1 MRNKFKFFFIILFL
15 NISFTSDVFSN
26 QIFNFDVTEL
36 EVTEDGNIIKGINR
50 GIITTN
56 DGLIINADTF
66 IYDRS
71 LNILNAKGNVKIEDK
86 INKYFIQ
93 ANSVSYLK
101 NKEIIFTE
109 GNSEIKNYNNQ
120 IILAEKIQY
129 EKLSNIVNA
138 KGKVVIND
146 TLKNYEIKAEDIS
159 YFKNQNKIITKG
171 KTKAKIEKY
180 YKVDS
185 EDVLYLINKKILSS
199 QKKTQIISQRN
210 QIFLDK
216 FHLSINQNQLKGEN
230 ILLITNFGL
239 PKSDKLYFSSG
250 IINLTNNS
258 FVAKDATI
266 KIHKEIFDNSEND
279 PRLKGVSVK
288 GNDQLV
294 ELKKAIFT
302 SCKQT
307 DNCPPWSISAKNIK
321 HEKKKKQI
329 TYDGAILKIYDFP
342 VLYFPKFFHPDPTV
356 KRQSGIL
363 QPKIN
368 NSNIL
373 GNSIQ
378 LPYYNVISESKDN
391 TFFAT
396 LFGKN
401 AKMIQNEYRQVN
413 KNSSFIADLGFV
425 KDYKPLNSDKKSIAH
440 LFSKFDLNLD
450 LQNFNTSEVK
460 ISLEKVNND
469 TYLKVFDSIIP
480 QTKVKPNNLDTLTSE
495 IVLNLDHENYQ
506 FESGVKSF
514 EDLHKSNNDRFQYIL
529 PYYNFSKILND
540 DFYDGF
546 LNFTSSGSNDLSNTN
561 NLKSKIIN
569 DLSFVSKNY
578 VSNLGIQ
585 NNFLITLKNLN
596 SIGKNDSE
604 YKSTPQIELMGNLD
618 FDSTIP
624 LIKDE
629 LNFTKFLIPKLK
641 LKINPSDMKNYS
653 DTDRKINILNIFNTN
668 RLGLTDSIETGK
680 SLTIGVDYKQEDKKN
695 LDKYFE
701 MKLATVFRDKEED
714 FIPKNS
720 TIGKKNS
727 NLFGSISNNFNE
739 YLNLNY
745 QFAIDNNY
753 KAFEYND
760 INATVSLNNF
770 VTEFNFIEENGEM
783 GNSNLFEN
791 KTTFNYDKNNVFS
804 FTTRKNRK
812 LNLTEYYDL
821 VYEYKN
827 DCLTA
832 GIRYKKS
839 FYEDRALKPSEDLM
853 FTITLFPLIS
863 FEQKV
868 D

>member
-1 MRNKFKFFFIILFL
+1 M
-15 NISFTSDVFSN
+15 
-26 QIFNFDVTEL
+26 
-36 EVTEDGNIIKGINR
+36 
-50 GIITTN
+50 
-56 DGLIINADTF
+56 
-66 IYDRS
+66 
-71 LNILNAKGNVKIEDK
+71 
-86 INKYFIQ
+86 
-93 ANSVSYLK
+93 
-101 NKEIIFTE
+101 
-109 GNSEIKNYNNQ
+109 
-120 IILAEKIQY
+120 
-129 EKLSNIVNA
+129 
-138 KGKVVIND
+138 
-146 TLKNYEIKAEDIS
+146 
-159 YFKNQNKIITKG
+159 
-171 KTKAKIEKY
+171 
-180 YKVDS
+180 
-185 EDVLYLINKKILSS
+185 
-199 QKKTQIISQRN
+199 
-210 QIFLDK
+210 
-216 FHLSINQNQLKGEN
+216 
-230 ILLITNFGL
+230 
-239 PKSDKLYFSSG
+239 
-250 IINLTNNS
+250 
-258 FVAKDATI
+258 
-266 KIHKEIFDNSEND
+266 
-279 PRLKGVSVK
+279 
-288 GNDQLV
+288 
-294 ELKKAIFT
+294 
-302 SCKQT
+302 
-307 DNCPPWSISAKNIK
+307 
-321 HEKKKKQI
+321 
-329 TYDGAILKIYDFP
+329 
-342 VLYFPKFFHPDPTV
+342 
-356 KRQSGIL
+356 
-363 QPKIN
+363 
-368 NSNIL
+368 
-373 GNSIQ
+373 
-378 LPYYNVISESKDN
+378 
-391 TFFAT
+391 
-396 LFGKN
+396 
-401 AKMIQNEYRQVN
+401 
-413 KNSSFIADLGFV
+413 
-425 KDYKPLNSDKKSIAH
+425 
-440 LFSKFDLNLD
+440 
-450 LQNFNTSEVK
+450 
-460 ISLEKVNND
+460 
-469 TYLKVFDSIIP
+469 
-480 QTKVKPNNLDTLTSE
+480 
-495 IVLNLDHENYQ
+495 
-506 FESGVKSF
+506 
-514 EDLHKSNNDRFQYIL
+514 

-596 SIGKNDSE
+596 SVGKNDSE

-629 LNFTKFLIPKLK
+629 LNFKKFLIPKLK

-783 GNSNLFEN
+783 GNSNIFEN
-791 KTTFNYDKNNVFS
+791 KTSFNFNENNVFY
-804 FTTRKNRK
+804 FKTRKNRK

-832 GIRYKKS
+832 GIKYKKS

-853 FTITLFPLIS
+853 FTITLFPLTT
-863 FEQKV
+863 FQQKI

>member
-36 EVTEDGNIIKGINR
+36 EVTEDGNIIKGIKR

-342 VLYFPKFFHPDPTV
+342 VLYFPKFFHPDPSV

-425 KDYKPLNSDKKSIAH
+425 KDYKPLNSDKKA
-440 LFSKFDLNLD
+440 
-450 LQNFNTSEVK
+450 
-460 ISLEKVNND
+460 
-469 TYLKVFDSIIP
+469 
-480 QTKVKPNNLDTLTSE
+480 
-495 IVLNLDHENYQ
+495 
-506 FESGVKSF
+506 
-514 EDLHKSNNDRFQYIL
+514 
-529 PYYNFSKILND
+529 
-540 DFYDGF
+540 
-546 LNFTSSGSNDLSNTN
+546 
-561 NLKSKIIN
+561 
-569 DLSFVSKNY
+569 
-578 VSNLGIQ
+578 
-585 NNFLITLKNLN
+585 
-596 SIGKNDSE
+596 
-604 YKSTPQIELMGNLD
+604 
-618 FDSTIP
+618 
-624 LIKDE
+624 
-629 LNFTKFLIPKLK
+629 
-641 LKINPSDMKNYS
+641 
-653 DTDRKINILNIFNTN
+653 
-668 RLGLTDSIETGK
+668 
-680 SLTIGVDYKQEDKKN
+680 
-695 LDKYFE
+695 
-701 MKLATVFRDKEED
+701 
-714 FIPKNS
+714 
-720 TIGKKNS
+720 
-727 NLFGSISNNFNE
+727 
-739 YLNLNY
+739 
-745 QFAIDNNY
+745 
-753 KAFEYND
+753 
-760 INATVSLNNF
+760 
-770 VTEFNFIEENGEM
+770 
-783 GNSNLFEN
+783 
-791 KTTFNYDKNNVFS
+791 
-804 FTTRKNRK
+804 
-812 LNLTEYYDL
+812 
-821 VYEYKN
+821 
-827 DCLTA
+827 
-832 GIRYKKS
+832 
-839 FYEDRALKPSEDLM
+839 
-853 FTITLFPLIS
+853 
-863 FEQKV
+863 
-868 D
+868 

>member
-171 KTKAKIEKY
+171 KTKATIEKY

-342 VLYFPKFFHPDPTV
+342 VLYFPKFFHPDPSV

-596 SIGKNDSE
+596 SVGKNDSE

-853 FTITLFPLIS
+853 FTITLFPLTT